1 MINRLPYLIR
11 KVLAAWR
18 IKLKYLHYMN
28 SALLIA
34 SAVVYVAFLMMTV
47 RYNQTDFNTL
57 LQNSFASAIMLVLVS
72 LNFIIGATLLYSGQ
86 YLLDHP
92 YKMKIILLLQ
102 LVQQAVA
109 LNPILF
115 IIGGLELIQLTIV
128 PIKKQRLSLI
138 FKIGLSLIT
147 IIYLLFGLLNFG
159 FVV

>member
-1 MINRLPYLIR
+1 
-11 KVLAAWR
+11 
-18 IKLKYLHYMN
+18 MN